1 MKCLESMNI
10 CAPHTS
16 HLLTTLPNRLYLD
29 LDLGSLVDSPRPS
42 KSDVEWPKVILHLDE
57 NGWYS

>member
-1 MKCLESMNI
+1 MNI

-29 LDLGSLVDSPRPS
+29 FDFETMEKLELETKTEDSHNLKLFP
-42 KSDVEWPKVILHLDE
+42 HC
-57 NGWYS
+57 